1 MHLPLWH
8 AGLLA
13 LYGLSLLGEG
23 LHLALLVLA
32 VVALGAIVWGTLR
45 SRSWCACLAA
55 AALCASLAVRG
66 PAPDALDL
74 PWMLLV
80 PPWAALHLKSRAFR
94 TLS

>member
-13 LYGLSLLGEG
+13 LYGLSLLGES
-23 LHLALLVLA
+23 LHLVMLVLG
-32 VVALGAIVWGTLR
+32 VGALGAILWGTVR
-45 SRSWCACLAA
+45 SRSWIVWLAA
-55 AALCASLAVRG
+55 AALLAALSVRG

-80 PPWAALHLKSRAFR
+80 PPWAALHLKTRAFR